1 MQTLLSIG
9 GYVISLLLG
18 IVIFL
23 MKRELGRHE
32 ESRKALETK
41 FAALEDAQRG
51 KWDKHS
57 EKHGEESGKLDAKRE
72 ALNESIQKIRTELLE
87 HCAESN
93 ERFLTKDEFV
103 SSTTYL
109 TKKTDEVS
117 RLLQSIENILARR

>member
-23 MKRELGRHE
+23 MKRELARHE
-32 ESRKALETK
+32 ESRKTFDTKLQAIET
-41 FAALEDAQRG
+41 AQRER
-51 KWDKHS
+51 W
-57 EKHGEESGKLDAKRE
+57 EKHGEKHGEDTSKLDDKRE
-72 ALNESIQKIRTELLE
+72 AINGAIQQIRTELLE
-87 HCAESN
+87 HCAESSD
-93 ERFLTKDEFV
+93 RYLTKDEFV